1 MNSDI
6 FLGNFFH
13 CTKRD
18 NGLAILVFDDKDE
31 KFNKLSKNAL
41 IELDD
46 FLEIVKTKND
56 IKCLLII
63 SGKKDSFIAGADI
76 NEIKDISDPLDA
88 MNKARQGQLILHK
101 ISLLPYPTVS
111 AINGACLGGGLEL
124 ALACDY
130 RIVSDHKK
138 TQLGLPEVQ
147 LGIIPGFGGTQRLPR
162 LIGLAE
168 ALPMILTSKQVNG
181 EKAYK
186 IKLADLLVANEFF
199 EEHSILFAEEIVKKG
214 KHSKSLSRRKK
225 PFLHVVLDSFMFRG
239 VMFKFS
245 LKTILEK
252 TGGHYPA
259 PLAALRAVKE
269 GCSLSMDE
277 ALKKEIQHFGTVA
290 SGKVCKNLIQLYFT
304 NEALKKEFSE
314 PENSNQDS
322 SNTVGVLGAGV
333 MGGGIAWLFSNKGYH
348 VRIKDISWQAIL
360 LGYQSCKKI
369 YDQLVKIKK
378 IKRKD
383 LSLYMSRLS
392 GTLDYSGFA
401 HAEIV
406 VEAILENLEIKK
418 KAFVELEDHVA
429 TTTILATN
437 TSALGVNEMAKG
449 LNHPERFVGVHF
461 FNPVNRMPLV
471 EVIAAEK
478 TSEKVMIKTAGLV
491 RKLGKTPI
499 VVKDCPGFL
508 VNRILTPYVNEAV
521 YLLQEGADIKTVDK
535 TMEKFG
541 MPMGPFVLADNVGL
555 DVGYKVAKILEN
567 SYGSRMATPA
577 FLEEMH
583 KMTGLLGKK
592 TGKGFYLHPSL
603 KLNQLLLDNLKAW
616 QTKNNIQP
624 KQIDSKE
631 IEMRLLCALIN
642 EASRCIDENVVKNAI
657 YLDMAMIMGT
667 GFPPFRG
674 GVLRYADEI
683 GLIKVFEIL
692 QRYAKENGQRYEP
705 SEKLLQM
712 VERKQTFY

>member
-1 MNSDI
+1 MSNNI
-6 FLGNFFH
+6 FVGNFFH
-13 CTKRD
+13 CKKRED
-18 NGLAILVFDDKDE
+18 GLAILTFDDKNE

-46 FLEIVKTKND
+46 FLEMAKAKTD

-63 SGKKDSFIAGADI
+63 SGKKDSFIVGADI
-76 NEIKDISDPLDA
+76 NEIKDISDPQDA
-88 MNKARQGQLILHK
+88 MNKAGQGQLILHK

-124 ALACDY
+124 ALACNY

-138 TQLGLPEVQ
+138 TSLGLPEVQ

-168 ALPMILTSKQVNG
+168 SLPLILTSKQLNG
-181 EKAYK
+181 EKAFK
-186 IKLADLLVANEFF
+186 MKLADALVASEFF

-214 KHSKSLSRRKK
+214 KHSKSLLRRKK
-225 PFLHVVLDSFMFRG
+225 PFMHTILDSAFFRG
-239 VMFKFS
+239 VIFKMS
-245 LKTILEK
+245 LKTIIQK
-252 TGGHYPA
+252 TGRHYPA
-259 PLAALRAVKE
+259 PIAALHAVKE
-269 GCSLSMDE
+269 GFNLSMDA

-290 SGKVCKNLIQLYFT
+290 AGKICKNLIQLYFT
-304 NEALKKEFSE
+304 NEGLKKEFAE
-314 PENSNQDS
+314 TETSNQNI
-322 SNTVGVLGAGV
+322 SNSVGVLGAGV

-348 VRIKDISWQAIL
+348 VRIKDISWPAIL

-369 YDQLVKIKK
+369 YDQLVKIRKMKK
-378 IKRKD
+378 KE

-392 GTLDYSGFA
+392 GTLDYTGFA
-401 HAEIV
+401 HVEIV

-418 KAFVELEDHVA
+418 KTFIELESHVSA
-429 TTTILATN
+429 STILATN
-437 TSALGVNEMAKG
+437 TSALSVNEMAAG
-449 LNHPERFVGVHF
+449 LKHPERFVGVHF

-471 EVIAAEK
+471 EVIAADK
-478 TSEKVMIKTAGLV
+478 TSEEVMIKTVSLV

-521 YLLQEGADIKTVDK
+521 YLLQEGADIKTIDK
-535 TMEKFG
+535 TMENFG
-541 MPMGPFVLADNVGL
+541 MPMGPLVLADNVGL
-555 DVGYKVAKILEN
+555 DVGYKVAKILET
-567 SYGSRMATPA
+567 SYGQRMAAPA

-583 KMTGLLGKK
+583 KMPGLLGKK
-592 TGKGFYLHPSL
+592 TGRGFYFHPSL
-603 KLNQLLLDNLKAW
+603 KPNQTLLNGLKAW
-616 QTKNNIQP
+616 QVKNNIQP

-631 IEMRLLCALIN
+631 IENRLLCALIN
-642 EASRCIDENVVKNAI
+642 EASRCIEENIVKNVA

-683 GLIKVFEIL
+683 GLAKVLENL
-692 QRYAKENGQRYEP
+692 QRFAKENGQRYAP
-705 SEKLLQM
+705 SGKLLQM

>member
-1 MNSDI
+1 MGNDI

-13 CTKRD
+13 CKKHE
-18 NGLAILVFDDKDE
+18 NGLAVLVFDDKNE

-46 FLEIVKTKND
+46 FLGIAKTKSE

-76 NEIKDISDPLDA
+76 NEIKDISDPQDA

-101 ISLLPYPTVS
+101 ISKLPYPTVA
-111 AINGACLGGGLEL
+111 AINGVCLGGGLEL

-147 LGIIPGFGGTQRLPR
+147 LGIIPGFGGSQRLPR

-168 ALPMILTSKQVNG
+168 SLPMILTSKQLNG

-186 IKLADLLVANEFF
+186 MKLADAVVAFEFF
-199 EEHSILFAEEIVKKG
+199 EEHSYLFAEDIVKKG
-214 KHSKSLSRRKK
+214 KNHKALARRKK
-225 PFLHVVLDSFMFRG
+225 PILNVILDSFLFRG
-239 VMFKFS
+239 VIYKLS
-245 LKTILEK
+245 LKSILEK

-259 PLAALRAVKE
+259 PLAAFRAVKE
-269 GCSLSMDE
+269 GFSLSLEE
-277 ALKKEIQHFGTVA
+277 ALEKEIQHFGTVA

-304 NEALKKEFSE
+304 NEALKKEFSDT
-314 PENSNQDS
+314 ENNNQDS
-322 SNTVGVLGAGV
+322 SNAVGVLGAGV

-348 VRIKDISWQAIL
+348 VRLKDISWQAIL
-360 LGYQSCKKI
+360 LGFQSCKKI
-369 YDQLVKIKK
+369 YDQLIKIKK

-392 GTLDYSGFA
+392 GTLDYTGFA
-401 HAEIV
+401 NTEIV

-418 KAFVELEDHVA
+418 KTFIELESHVGEA
-429 TTTILATN
+429 TILATN
-437 TSALGVNEMAKG
+437 TSALSVNEMAKG
-449 LNHPERFVGVHF
+449 LKNPERFVGVHF

-478 TSEKVMIKTAGLV
+478 TSEKVMIKTVGLV

-521 YLLQEGADIKTVDK
+521 YLLQEGADIKIVDK
-535 TMEKFG
+535 TMEAFG

-567 SYGSRMATPA
+567 SYGARMTAPA

-583 KMTGLLGKK
+583 NKKDLLGKK
-592 TGKGFYLHPSL
+592 TGKGFYLHPTL
-603 KLNQLLLDNLKAW
+603 KLNQNLIDDLKTW
-616 QTKNNIQP
+616 QTKNNVQP

-631 IEMRLLCALIN
+631 IEVRLLCALIN
-642 EASRCIDENVVKNAI
+642 EASRCIDENVVKNAA
-657 YLDMAMIMGT
+657 YLDMAMIYGT

-683 GLIKVFEIL
+683 GLNKVLEYLQRFAKESG
-692 QRYAKENGQRYEP
+692 QRYAP
-705 SEKLLQM
+705 SGKLLQM
-712 VERKQTFY
+712 AERNQTFY